1 MNHPIPLAQ
10 DEEFQAALRGEDE
23 LGLVVRA
30 HIHVEASLL
39 DLIAHLVESQK
50 HIDKMNLEYSQR
62 VRLAVALGLQDQ
74 YESPLLAL
82 GTLRNA
88 FAHRPGTKLSKDRV
102 DALYSSLSPAS
113 KEIVQNSHQRARRKR
128 PEAKV
133 PAFSRLSPRDQFILI
148 AVAIRALLQVA
159 IKESK
164 ALRASA

>member
-1 MNHPIPLAQ
+1 MTNPIPLTK
-10 DEEFQAALRGEDE
+10 DEDFQAALRGEDE

-30 HIHVEASLL
+30 HIYIEANLL
-39 DLIAHLVESQK
+39 ELLTNFVGSQK

-62 VRLAVALGLQDQ
+62 VHLAIALGLKDE
-74 YESPLLAL
+74 YESPLLTL

-102 DALYSSLSPAS
+102 DALYSSLSPAT
-113 KEIVQNSHQRARRKR
+113 KEIVQNSHQSARRKM

-148 AVAIRALLQVA
+148 AVALRALLQMA
-159 IKESK
+159 IKEAK
-164 ALRASA
+164 ALHASA